1 MKGESSTKQER
12 GGERVCSRDLQRG
25 PLFPPARVK
34 TLAIRGAPYKVLRR
48 VFSKTKGC
56 SGPPNKA

>member
-25 PLFPPARVK
+25 LLKLSAEH
-34 TLAIRGAPYKVLRR
+34 
-48 VFSKTKGC
+48 
-56 SGPPNKA
+56 